1 MKGKPHSSVT
11 RQRIGAA
18 NKGKKKPPF
27 SPEQIAHMREARRG
41 RKPALGMRHSAEARR
56 KMSEA
61 RKGDKNSRWIDGR
74 KQTPYPSEWTKELRQ
89 SIRNAQQGKC
99 AMCGLACD
107 HLNVHHIDWD
117 KCNCSPDNLVAL
129 CKDCHG
135 LAHRK
140 SNLGFYELLLRT
152 IKRGVIAEMYP
163 PAIILKPAMIVV
175 GERARLDGMIKLEGG
190 LGLHIG
196 AHTHICSFCHL
207 NIGGGILWIGDEV
220 GIASGVRIL
229 SGSNMPDMP
238 SMSVAA
244 LPERQRIERRSTL
257 IGHQATLGVNSVVL
271 MGLTIGQGAVIG
283 AGAVVTHDVP
293 AWEIWAG
300 VPAKKI
306 GERPHA

>member
-1 MKGKPHSSVT
+1 
-11 RQRIGAA
+11 
-18 NKGKKKPPF
+18 
-27 SPEQIAHMREARRG
+27 
-41 RKPALGMRHSAEARR
+41 
-56 KMSEA
+56 MSEYHVE
-61 RKGDKNSRWIDGR
+61 RR
-74 KQTPYPSEWTKELRQ
+74 
-89 SIRNAQQGKC
+89 
-99 AMCGLACD
+99 
-107 HLNVHHIDWD
+107 
-117 KCNCSPDNLVAL
+117 
-129 CKDCHG
+129 
-135 LAHRK
+135 
-140 SNLGFYELLLRT
+140 NLGECAVTAEWYAPILVLRP
-152 IKRGVIAEMYP
+152 EM
-163 PAIILKPAMIVV
+163 VEV
-175 GERARLDGMIKLEGG
+175 CEFARVDSFVKLEGG

-196 AHTHICSFCHL
+196 AHTHVCSFCHL

-293 AWEIWAG
+293 PWEIWAG
-300 VPAKKI
+300 VPARKI